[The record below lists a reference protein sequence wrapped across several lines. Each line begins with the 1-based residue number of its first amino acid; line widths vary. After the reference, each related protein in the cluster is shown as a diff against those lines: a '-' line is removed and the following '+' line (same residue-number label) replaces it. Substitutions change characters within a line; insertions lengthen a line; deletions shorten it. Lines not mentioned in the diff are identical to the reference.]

1 MKFSYSITICI
12 VSIQLTVRLSD
23 FLSDVDGAS
32 DENKKDFLG
41 EAQLLSQFN
50 HPNVLS
56 LLGVVTT
63 DDPVLIITPYMKN
76 GDLHSFLTR

>member
-1 MKFSYSITICI
+1 MTICI
-12 VSIQLTVRLSD
+12 ISIQLTVRLSD
-23 FLSDVDGAS
+23 FLSDVEGAS

-76 GDLHSFLTR
+76 GDLHSFLTRYIAK

>member
-1 MKFSYSITICI
+1 MY
-12 VSIQLTVRLSD
+12 VD
-23 FLSDVDGAS
+23 FLSVVEGAS
-32 DENKKDFLG
+32 DESKKDFLG

-50 HPNVLS
+50 HPNVLT

-63 DDPVLIITPYMKN
+63 DDPVLVITPYMKN